1 MSSGLK
7 KDIIAI
13 LSEEL
18 DIYKVILGET
28 SQQID
33 MIKKMDMDGLQTI
46 FHEKDKCI
54 NKIET
59 IEKNIGIKLSHVSQ
73 DFASD
78 RDILSCLRN
87 IEKTIQD
94 IIKIEETCYTE
105 LAILQAGISE
115 EILQTEKGIHASKAY
130 STSNPSPPRFFDAR
144 S

>member
-1 MSSGLK
+1 MSSSLK
-7 KDIIAI
+7 EDIISI

-18 DIYKVILGET
+18 DTYKVILGKT
-28 SQQID
+28 SQQIE
-33 MIKKMDMDGLQTI
+33 MIKTMDMDGLQTI

-94 IIKIEETCYTE
+94 IIEIEETCCTE
-105 LAILQAGISE
+105 LSRLQAGISE
-115 EILQTEKGIHASKAY
+115 EILQADKGIHASKAY
-130 STSNPSPPRFFDAR
+130 STSNPSPPRFFDTR
-144 S
+144 G

>member
-1 MSSGLK
+1 MNSVLK
-7 KDIIAI
+7 EDIIAI
-13 LSEEL
+13 LSDEL
-18 DIYKVILGET
+18 DTYKVILAKT
-28 SQQID
+28 SQQIE
-33 MIKKMDMDGLQTI
+33 MIKTMDMDGLQTI

-94 IIKIEETCYTE
+94 IIEIEETCCTE
-105 LAILQAGISE
+105 LSRLQAGISE
-115 EILQTEKGIHASKAY
+115 EILQADKGIHASKAY
-130 STSNPSPPRFFDAR
+130 STSKPSPPRFFDAR